1 MAFLTG
7 AILIMDYVFSNAAVA
22 RSFTTYLGTAIG
34 VSAESKWRITTRESS
49 VLNMI
54 LTALHIIFIMF
65 VIIMGFWRGDSKNFT
80 EPSDP
85 TRPSGFFPFG
95 ASGMF
100 NGAALVYLSYIG
112 YDAVSTLAE
121 EVKNPVTDIPIGVT
135 AFVILVTVLY
145 CLMATS
151 MSMLLPYDLIC
162 CLGRDAIDTISRVNS
177 ILNAP
182 EEH

>member
-7 AILIMDYVFSNAAVA
+7 ANLIMDYVFSNAAVA

-34 VSAESKWRITTRESS
+34 VSAESKWRITITSLLKGFNQINFIVVLVIIILTVIICYSTRESS

-54 LTALHIIFIMF
+54 LTALHIIFIIF

-100 NGAALVYLSYIG
+100 NGVVLVYLSYIG
-112 YDAVSTLAE
+112 YDAVSRFRRWQRRLKIRLLIFPSE
-121 EVKNPVTDIPIGVT
+121 LPGVL
-135 AFVILVTVLY
+135 FL
-145 CLMATS
+145 
-151 MSMLLPYDLIC
+151 
-162 CLGRDAIDTISRVNS
+162 
-177 ILNAP
+177 
-182 EEH
+182 